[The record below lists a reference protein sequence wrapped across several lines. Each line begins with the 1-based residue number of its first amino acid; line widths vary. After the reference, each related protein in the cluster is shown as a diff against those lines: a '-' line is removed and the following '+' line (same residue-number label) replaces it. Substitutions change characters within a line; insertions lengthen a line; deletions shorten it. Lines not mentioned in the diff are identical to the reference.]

1 MLEYTVI
8 FIVLGLI
15 LGQIVALA
23 GFSFLAVR
31 FYRHEKAQVLE
42 EAANWAR
49 SVIEAPNEA
58 TPSPL
63 AVLIDQCAI
72 VLATRLVQ
80 SVKQTIS
87 GVESGMAKGEQLA
100 MFEAAAAES
109 PWIALIGNMLPKRLR
124 NALMKNPQ
132 MIGALTKIGGQGNN
146 HGAQDTPPR
155 RHRD

>member
-1 MLEYTVI
+1 MIYV
-8 FIVLGLI
+8 VLALI
-15 LGQIVALA
+15 LGQIAVFTC
-23 GFSFLAVR
+23 FSLLAVR
-31 FYRHEKAQVLE
+31 FYRAEKAKTLQ
-42 EAANWAR
+42 EASEWAR
-49 SVIEAPNEA
+49 SLIEAPDET

-80 SVKQTIS
+80 SVKNTIA
-87 GVESGMAKGEQLA
+87 GVESGAAKGEQLA

-109 PWIALIGNMLPKRLR
+109 PWIALIGGMLPKRLR

-132 MIGALTKIGGQGNN
+132 MIGALSKLGGGGNN
-146 HGAQDTPPR
+146 HRSAEALPVI

>member
-1 MLEYTVI
+1 VI
-8 FIVLGLI
+8 FVVLGVI
-15 LGQIVALA
+15 LGQVAVSA
-23 GFSFLAVR
+23 GFSLLAVR
-31 FYRHEKAQVLE
+31 FYRHEKAQVAQE
-42 EAANWAR
+42 IADWAR
-49 SVIEAPNEA
+49 SVIEAPNET

-87 GVESGMAKGEQLA
+87 GVESGAAKGEQLA

-132 MIGALTKIGGQGNN
+132 MIGALSKLGGGNN
-146 HGAQDTPPR
+146 HSAEAMPVR
-155 RHRD
+155 RHREG